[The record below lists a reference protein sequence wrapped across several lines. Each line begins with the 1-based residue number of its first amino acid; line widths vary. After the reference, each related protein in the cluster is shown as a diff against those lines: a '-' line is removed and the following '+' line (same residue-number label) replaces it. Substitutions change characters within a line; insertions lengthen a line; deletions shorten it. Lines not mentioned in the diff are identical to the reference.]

1 MIFEATSI
9 DGTQFAIDTDKIS
22 SIKLCSDRI
31 DLIIDSKMVSL
42 GGGCEFNNTADKQ
55 ELSAIYKEI
64 LDAMKSKQLNLWC
77 TDHEKRISTIRNVL
91 AETIQY
97 TVHQLGTDNVAR
109 LIKELERV

>member
-1 MIFEATSI
+1 MIFEATGK

-22 SIKLCSDRI
+22 SIKLCADRI

-55 ELSAIYKEI
+55 ELETIYKEL
-64 LDAMKSKQLNLWC
+64 LDAMKSQQLNLWC

-109 LIKELERV
+109 LIKELEQA